1 MKLNIIL
8 ISDLYPAYAGHSIKD
23 VSYALHYFVRQ
34 WIKTENVL
42 VIRPYVFTGKNWQYL
57 KLKNKEFMLDGVRII
72 HCPVIKIPKLKIFC
86 LSSIFKIINKEINP
100 DVVVAHLGF
109 NLIFGYKVAKHY
121 QLPLISAVHNGD
133 FRFGFNMLSEKI
145 LREIFSHSF
154 GIACRSYPLYE
165 RFIKWFP
172 KLKERCFITYSGIDR
187 KIIATENFAIKKV
200 EKWISTK
207 KINFVSVCNLI
218 KRKNI
223 DINLNILSNLNG
235 QVDWIYKIV
244 GDGKEKKKLQKL
256 TEHLGISGKVQFTGL
271 LSKEDVLKELQNSH
285 IFIMV
290 SSFETFGLAY
300 LEAMA
305 TGNIV
310 IGAKGEG
317 IEGIIKNNIN
327 GFLCTPRD
335 KKELAQTL
343 EHIITGSS
351 KKELEDIVTHSR
363 ETISNYTEE
372 KAAKNYLENII
383 KFCKK

>member
-1 MKLNIIL
+1 VNIIL

-42 VIRPYVFTGKNWQYL
+42 VIKPYVFTGKNWHNL
-57 KLKNKEFMLDGVRII
+57 KLKSKEFMLDGVRII

-86 LSSIFKIINKEINP
+86 LSSLYKIIDKEINP
-100 DVVVAHLGF
+100 DIVVAHLGF

-121 QLPLISAVHNGD
+121 QLPLISAVHKGD
-133 FRFGFNMLSEKI
+133 FRFGFNMLSENF
-145 LREIFSHSF
+145 LRDIFSHSF

-165 RFIKWFP
+165 RFIKWLP
-172 KLKERCFITYSGIDR
+172 KLQERCFVAYSGIDR
-187 KIIATENFAIKKV
+187 NIILTKNFAIKKA
-200 EKWISTK
+200 EKWINSK
-207 KINFVSVCNLI
+207 KIKFISVCHLI
-218 KRKNI
+218 ESKNI
-223 DINLNILSNLNG
+223 DINLNALSNLNG
-235 QVDWIYKIV
+235 QLDWIYKII
-244 GDGKEKKKLQKL
+244 GDGKERRKLQKL
-256 TEHLGISGKVQFTGL
+256 TEHLGISNK
-271 LSKEDVLKELQNSH
+271 
-285 IFIMV
+285 
-290 SSFETFGLAY
+290 GLAY

-317 IEGIIKNNIN
+317 IDGVVENGKN

-363 ETISNYTEE
+363 ETILNYTEE
-372 KAAKNYLENII
+372 KAAKNYLGNII

>member
-1 MKLNIIL
+1 MNIIF

-42 VIRPYVFTGKNWQYL
+42 VIKPYVFTGKNWHNL
-57 KLKNKEFMLDGVRII
+57 KLKSKEFMLDGVRII
-72 HCPVIKIPKLKIFC
+72 HCPVIKIPRLKIFC
-86 LSSIFKIINKEINP
+86 LSSLYKIIDKEINP

-133 FRFGFNMLSEKI
+133 FRFGFNMLSEKF
-145 LREIFSHSF
+145 LRDIFSHSF

-165 RFIKWFP
+165 RFIKWLP
-172 KLKERCFITYSGIDR
+172 KLQERCFVAYSGIDR
-187 KIIATENFAIKKV
+187 NIILTKNFAIKKA
-200 EKWISTK
+200 EKWISSK
-207 KINFVSVCNLI
+207 KIKFISVCHLI

-223 DINLNILSNLNG
+223 DINLNVLNNLNG

-256 TEHLGISGKVQFTGL
+256 TEHLGISEKVQFTGL
-271 LSKEDVLKELQNSH
+271 LSKENVLKELRNSH

-317 IEGIIKNNIN
+317 IDGVVKNGEN
-327 GFLCTPRD
+327 GFLCTPGD

-351 KKELEDIVTHSR
+351 KKELEDIVTHSW
-363 ETISNYTEE
+363 ETILNYTEE